1 MFKNISS
8 GGLLGAAAL
17 LIIAG
22 ICALLGFRDKATGTA
37 GSGALLWCAL
47 GFIAFAL
54 VVAAADAYRHTLR
67 LKREAA
73 PRANNPLAR

>member
-8 GGLLGAAAL
+8 GGVFTAVAL

-37 GSGALLWCAL
+37 GSGALLWCAI
-47 GFIAFAL
+47 GFIVFAL
-54 VVAAADAYRHTLR
+54 IVAAADARRHTLR

-73 PRANNPLAR
+73 QRANNPLGH